1 MSKTNSKLA
10 AVIGT
15 KQPKTNLVN
24 ANKIPKPDTTNQ
36 QGLPAYSQDKWLT
49 LLTMLNTL
57 KLEPQYYRSVTNTL
71 KELQTLID
79 QCAKEDLYLTCQC
92 IVYSRC
98 LGEGMRTISHASSV
112 FIAPYISGQE
122 YSKRFYGL
130 WNKKEQKGGVIFRPD
145 DMAEILQGYIALN
158 GKSTT
163 TTTTIADGYS
173 VQESTITKIN
183 GPKLSNAMKK
193 GFKSAL
199 ESLDTYS
206 LLKYKSNLIDL
217 INLVHPSPK
226 LSKATVEYN
235 GEKVSTIDAIMKG
248 YNVSANTWEVNQGE
262 AGQIV
267 AKAVKEGKLDDQEA
281 KQVLTQA
288 KADNWKELL
297 DTNKLGILAALRNLR
312 NILINNPSQDT
323 INKLCDLVSNP
334 TLIREGKIFPYQL
347 DVANEIMLSEFSTSY
362 SRQISQALAKGY
374 ELAIPNLKELLPGN
388 NVVFLDQSGSMTW
401 EIKLPGSKNGSRTSC
416 ISKAALIAAT
426 IAKATNADII
436 CFGST
441 ARYVQYNPNLDVFSL
456 AKQLSSRDMGGT
468 NLATAWN
475 LAQASGRKYT
485 RTFILSDNECNR
497 GSTYSSYMSY
507 VKNVGHPYVYS
518 IDLAGYGTNSI
529 AGDKVRYY
537 YGYGFSMFDDI
548 AKSEFNAQYH
558 LNKVRKVVI

>member
-10 AVIGT
+10 AVIST

-158 GKSTT
+158 GQIKQTVTLVNGVTQSSETST
-163 TTTTIADGYS
+163 S
-173 VQESTITKIN
+173 

-193 GFKSAL
+193 GFKSVL
-199 ESLDTYS
+199 ESLDSYS
-206 LLKYKSNLIDL
+206 LLKYKSKLIDI
-217 INLVHPSPK
+217 INLVHPSPR
-226 LSKATVEYN
+226 LSTAKIEYN
-235 GEKVSTIDAIMKG
+235 GEQVSTIDAIMKG

-323 INKLCDLVSNP
+323 INKLCNLVFNP
-334 TLIREGKIFPYQL
+334 ILIREGKIFPYQL

-388 NVVFLDQSGSMTW
+388 NVIFLDQSGSMNW
-401 EIKLPGSKNGSRTSC
+401 EIKLPGSKNGSKTSC

-456 AKQLSSRDMGGT
+456 AKQLSSSNMGET
-468 NLATAWN
+468 DLSTAWK
-475 LAQASGRKYT
+475 LAQQSNRKYT
-485 RTFILSDNECNR
+485 RTFILSDNEVNR
-497 GSTYSSYMSY
+497 GSTYNSYMSY

-518 IDLAGYGTNSI
+518 VDLAGYGTNCI
-529 AGDKVRYY
+529 AGEKVRYY

-548 AKSEFNAQYH
+548 AKSEFNAAYH
-558 LNKVRKVVI
+558 LDKVKKVVI

>member
-158 GKSTT
+158 GQIKQTVTLVNGVPQSSETST
-163 TTTTIADGYS
+163 S
-173 VQESTITKIN
+173 

-193 GFKSAL
+193 GFKSVL
-199 ESLDTYS
+199 ESLDSYS
-206 LLKYKSNLIDL
+206 LLKYKSKLIDI

-226 LSKATVEYN
+226 LSTAKIEYN
-235 GEKVSTIDAIMKG
+235 GEQVSTIDAIMKG

-456 AKQLSSRDMGGT
+456 AKQLSSSNMGGT
-468 NLATAWN
+468 DLSTAWK
-475 LAQASGRKYT
+475 LAQQSNRKYT
-485 RTFILSDNECNR
+485 RTFILSDNEVNR
-497 GSTYSSYMSY
+497 GSTYNSYMSY

-518 IDLAGYGTNSI
+518 VDLAGYGTNAI
-529 AGDKVRYY
+529 AGDKVKYY
-537 YGYGFSMFDDI
+537 YGYGFAMFDDI
-548 AKSEFNAQYH
+548 AKSEFNASYH
-558 LNKVRKVVI
+558 LDKVRKVEI

>member
-98 LGEGMRTISHASSV
+98 IGEGMRTISHASSV

-145 DMAEILQGYIALN
+145 DMAEILAGYVALN
-158 GKSTT
+158 VQIQQTVTT
-163 TTTTIADGYS
+163 VNGVS
-173 VQESTITKIN
+173 VSNDVKIL

-193 GFKSAL
+193 GFKSVL
-199 ESLDTYS
+199 ESLDSYS
-206 LLKYKSNLIDL
+206 LLKYKSKLIDI

-226 LSKATVEYN
+226 LSTAKIEYN
-235 GEKVSTIDAIMKG
+235 GEQVSTIDAIMKG

-388 NVVFLDQSGSMTW
+388 NVVFLDQSSSMTW

-456 AKQLSSRDMGGT
+456 AKKLSSSNMGGT
-468 NLATAWN
+468 DLSTAWK
-475 LAQASGRKYT
+475 LAQQSNRKYT
-485 RTFILSDNECNR
+485 RTFILSDNEVNR
-497 GSTYSSYMSY
+497 GSTYNSYMSY

-518 IDLAGYGTNSI
+518 VDLAGYGTNAI

-537 YGYGFSMFDDI
+537 YGYGFAMFDDI
-548 AKSEFNAQYH
+548 AKSEFNAAYH
-558 LNKVRKVVI
+558 LDKVKKVVI

>member
-10 AVIGT
+10 SVIGT
-15 KQPKTNLVN
+15 KQPKPNLVN
-24 ANKIPKPDTTNQ
+24 ASKIPTPDTTNQ
-36 QGLPAYSQDKWLT
+36 QGYSAYSQDKWLT

-57 KLEPQYYRSVTNTL
+57 KFEPQYYRSQTQTL
-71 KELQTLID
+71 KELQALID
-79 QCAKEDLYLTCQC
+79 NCAKEDLYLTCQC

-145 DMAEILQGYIALN
+145 DMAEILAGYIALN
-158 GKSTT
+158 GQIQQTVTT
-163 TTTTIADGYS
+163 VNGVPVSNDVKTS
-173 VQESTITKIN
+173 

-226 LSKATVEYN
+226 LSRATVEYN

-267 AKAVKEGKLDDQEA
+267 AKAVKEGKLTDEEA
-281 KQVLTQA
+281 KETLTQA

-312 NILINNPSQDT
+312 NVLLNNPESST

-334 TLIREGKIFPYQL
+334 TLIREGKIMPYQL
-347 DVANEIMLSEFSTSY
+347 DLANEIMIAEFNSPY
-362 SRQISQALAKGY
+362 ARQISQALAKGY
-374 ELAIPNLKELLPGN
+374 ELAVPNLSALIPGQ
-388 NVVFLDQSGSMTW
+388 NVIFLDQSGSMGY
-401 EIKLPGSKNGSRTSC
+401 EIKLPGQKHSSRTSC

-436 CFGST
+436 VFGSS
-441 ARYVQYNPNLDVFSL
+441 AAYVQYNPNLDVFTL
-456 AKQLSSRDMGGT
+456 AKQLSTANMGGT
-468 NLATAWN
+468 NLATAWK
-475 LAQASGRKYT
+475 LAQSSGRKYT

-497 GSTYSSYMSY
+497 GDTYSSYMSY

-518 IDLAGYGTNSI
+518 VDLAGYGTNCI
-529 AGDKVRYY
+529 AGEKVRYY

-548 AKSEFNAQYH
+548 AKSEFNAAYH
-558 LNKVRKVVI
+558 LDQVRKVVI

>member
-1 MSKTNSKLA
+1 MSKTNSKLV

-98 LGEGMRTISHASSV
+98 IGEGMRTISHASSV

-158 GKSTT
+158 GQIKQTVTLVNGVPQSSETST
-163 TTTTIADGYS
+163 S
-173 VQESTITKIN
+173 

-193 GFKSAL
+193 GFKSVL
-199 ESLDTYS
+199 ESLDSYS
-206 LLKYKSNLIDL
+206 LLKYKSKLIDI
-217 INLVHPSPK
+217 INLVHPSPR
-226 LSKATVEYN
+226 LSTAKIEYN
-235 GEKVSTIDAIMKG
+235 GEQVSTIDAIMKG

-323 INKLCDLVSNP
+323 INKLCNLVSNP

-456 AKQLSSRDMGGT
+456 AKQLSSSNMGGT
-468 NLATAWN
+468 DLSTAWKLTQQSN
-475 LAQASGRKYT
+475 RKYT

-497 GSTYSSYMSY
+497 GNTYSSYMSY

-518 IDLAGYGTNSI
+518 VDLAGYGTNCI
-529 AGDKVRYY
+529 AGEKVRYY
-537 YGYGFSMFDDI
+537 YGYGFAMFDDI
-548 AKSEFNAQYH
+548 AKSEFNASYH
-558 LNKVRKVVI
+558 LDQVRKVVI

>member
-1 MSKTNSKLA
+1 MSKTNSKLV

-98 LGEGMRTISHASSV
+98 IGEGMRTISHASSV

-158 GKSTT
+158 GQIKQTVTLVNGVPQSSETST
-163 TTTTIADGYS
+163 S
-173 VQESTITKIN
+173 

-193 GFKSAL
+193 GFKSVL
-199 ESLDTYS
+199 ESLDSYS
-206 LLKYKSNLIDL
+206 LLKYKSKLIDI
-217 INLVHPSPK
+217 INLVHPSPR
-226 LSKATVEYN
+226 LSTAKIEYN
-235 GEKVSTIDAIMKG
+235 GEQVSTIDAIMKG

-456 AKQLSSRDMGGT
+456 AKQLSSSNMGGT
-468 NLATAWN
+468 DLSTAWKLTQQSN
-475 LAQASGRKYT
+475 RKYT

-497 GSTYSSYMSY
+497 GNTYSSYMSY

-518 IDLAGYGTNSI
+518 VDLAGYGTNCI
-529 AGDKVRYY
+529 AGEKVRYY
-537 YGYGFSMFDDI
+537 YGYGFAMFDDI
-548 AKSEFNAQYH
+548 AKSEFNAAYH
-558 LNKVRKVVI
+558 LDQVRKVVI

>member
-158 GKSTT
+158 GQIKQTVTLVNGVPQSSETST
-163 TTTTIADGYS
+163 S
-173 VQESTITKIN
+173 

-193 GFKSAL
+193 GFKSVL
-199 ESLDTYS
+199 ESLDSYS
-206 LLKYKSNLIDL
+206 LLKYKSKLIDI
-217 INLVHPSPK
+217 INLVHPSPR
-226 LSKATVEYN
+226 LSTAKIEYN
-235 GEKVSTIDAIMKG
+235 GEQVSTIDAIMKS

-267 AKAVKEGKLDDQEA
+267 AKAVKEGKLTDKEA
-281 KQVLTQA
+281 KETLTQA

-312 NILINNPSQDT
+312 NVLINNPESST
-323 INKLCDLVSNP
+323 INKLCELVSNP
-334 TLIREGKIFPYQL
+334 TLIREGKIMPYQL
-347 DVANEIMLSEFSTSY
+347 DLANEIMIAEFNSPY
-362 SRQISQALAKGY
+362 ARQISQALAKGY

-388 NVVFLDQSGSMTW
+388 NVIFLDQSGSMVY
-401 EIKLPGSKNGSRTSC
+401 EIKLPGQKHSSRTSC

-436 CFGST
+436 CFGFT
-441 ARYVQYNPNLDVFSL
+441 ARYVQYNPNLDVFTL
-456 AKQLSSRDMGGT
+456 AKQLSTANMGGT
-468 NLATAWN
+468 NLATAWQ

-485 RTFILSDNECNR
+485 RTFILSDNEVNR
-497 GSTYSSYMSY
+497 GSTYNSYMSY

-518 IDLAGYGTNSI
+518 VDLAGYGTNAI
-529 AGDKVRYY
+529 AGEKVRYY
-537 YGYGFSMFDDI
+537 YGYGFAMFDDI

-558 LNKVRKVVI
+558 LDKVRKVVI

>member
-36 QGLPAYSQDKWLT
+36 QGLPTYSQDKWLT

-98 LGEGMRTISHASSV
+98 IGEGMRTISHASSV

-158 GKSTT
+158 GQIKQTVTLVNGVPQSSETST
-163 TTTTIADGYS
+163 S
-173 VQESTITKIN
+173 

-193 GFKSAL
+193 GFKSVL
-199 ESLDTYS
+199 ESLDSYS
-206 LLKYKSNLIDL
+206 LLKYKSKLIDI

-226 LSKATVEYN
+226 LSTAKIEYN
-235 GEKVSTIDAIMKG
+235 GEQVSTIDAIMKG

-456 AKQLSSRDMGGT
+456 AKQLSSSNMGGT
-468 NLATAWN
+468 NLSTAWK
-475 LAQASGRKYT
+475 LAQQSNRKYT
-485 RTFILSDNECNR
+485 RTFILSDNEVNR
-497 GSTYSSYMSY
+497 GSTYNSYMSY

-518 IDLAGYGTNSI
+518 VDLAGYGTNAI

-537 YGYGFSMFDDI
+537 YGYGFAMFDDI
-548 AKSEFNAQYH
+548 AKSEFNAAYH
-558 LNKVRKVVI
+558 LDKVKKVEI

>member
-10 AVIGT
+10 AVIST

-98 LGEGMRTISHASSV
+98 MGEGMRTISHASSV

-158 GKSTT
+158 GQIKQTVTLVNGVPQSNETST
-163 TTTTIADGYS
+163 S
-173 VQESTITKIN
+173 

-193 GFKSAL
+193 GFKSVL
-199 ESLDTYS
+199 ESLDSYS
-206 LLKYKSNLIDL
+206 LLKYKSKLIDI
-217 INLVHPSPK
+217 INLVHPSPR
-226 LSKATVEYN
+226 LSTAKIEYN
-235 GEKVSTIDAIMKG
+235 GEQVSTIDAIMKG

-436 CFGST
+436 CFGFT

-456 AKQLSSRDMGGT
+456 AKQLSSDSMGGT
-468 NLATAWN
+468 DLSTAWK
-475 LAQASGRKYT
+475 LAQQSNRKYT
-485 RTFILSDNECNR
+485 RTFILSDNEVNR
-497 GSTYSSYMSY
+497 GSTYNSYMSY

-518 IDLAGYGTNSI
+518 VDLAGYGTNSI

-537 YGYGFSMFDDI
+537 YGYGFAMFDDI
-548 AKSEFNAQYH
+548 AKSEFNASYH
-558 LNKVRKVVI
+558 LDKVRKVEI

>member
-10 AVIGT
+10 SVIGT
-15 KQPKTNLVN
+15 KQPKPNLVN
-24 ANKIPKPDTTNQ
+24 ARNIPTPDTTNQ
-36 QGLPAYSQDKWLT
+36 QGYSAYSQDKWLT

-57 KLEPQYYRSVTNTL
+57 KFELQYYRSQTQTL

-79 QCAKEDLYLTCQC
+79 NCAKEDLYLTCQC

-145 DMAEILQGYIALN
+145 DMSEILQGYVALN
-158 GKSTT
+158 GQVK
-163 TTTTIADGYS
+163 TTTI
-173 VQESTITKIN
+173 QERTSTGNNIIISSEVS

-206 LLKYKSNLIDL
+206 LLKYKSNLIDI

-267 AKAVKEGKLDDQEA
+267 AKAVKEGKLTDKEA
-281 KQVLTQA
+281 KETLTQA

-312 NILINNPSQDT
+312 NVLINNPEPST

-334 TLIREGKIFPYQL
+334 TLIREGKIMPYQL
-347 DVANEIMLSEFSTSY
+347 YLANEIMIAEFNSPY
-362 SRQISQALAKGY
+362 ARQISVALAKGY
-374 ELAIPNLKELLPGN
+374 ELAIPNLSTLIPGQN
-388 NVVFLDQSGSMTW
+388 IIFLDQSGSMGY
-401 EIKLPGSKNGSRTSC
+401 EIKLPGQKHSSRTSC

-436 CFGST
+436 CFGSR
-441 ARYVQYNPNLDVFSL
+441 AEYVQYNPNQDVFTL
-456 AKQLSSRDMGGT
+456 AKQLSTADMGGT

-497 GSTYSSYMSY
+497 GNTYSSYMSY

-518 IDLAGYGTNSI
+518 VDLAGYGTNCI
-529 AGDKVRYY
+529 AGEKVRYY
-537 YGYGFSMFDDI
+537 YGYGFAMFDDI
-548 AKSEFNAQYH
+548 AKSEFNAAYH
-558 LNKVRKVVI
+558 LEQVRKLVI

>member
-10 AVIGT
+10 SVIGT

-98 LGEGMRTISHASSV
+98 IGEGMRTISHASSV

-145 DMAEILQGYIALN
+145 DMAEILAGYIALN
-158 GKSTT
+158 GQIQQTVTT
-163 TTTTIADGYS
+163 VNGVPVSNDVKTS
-173 VQESTITKIN
+173 

-193 GFKSAL
+193 GFKSVL
-199 ESLDTYS
+199 ESLDSYS
-206 LLKYKSNLIDL
+206 LLKYKSKLIDI
-217 INLVHPSPK
+217 INLVHPSPR
-226 LSKATVEYN
+226 LSTAKIEYN
-235 GEKVSTIDAIMKG
+235 GEQVSTIDAIMKG

-456 AKQLSSRDMGGT
+456 AKQLSSSNMGGT
-468 NLATAWN
+468 DLSTAWK
-475 LAQASGRKYT
+475 LAQQSNRKYT
-485 RTFILSDNECNR
+485 RTFILSDNEVNR
-497 GSTYSSYMSY
+497 GSTYNSYMSY

-518 IDLAGYGTNSI
+518 VDLAGYGTNAI

-537 YGYGFSMFDDI
+537 YGYGFAMFDDI
-548 AKSEFNAQYH
+548 AKSEFNAAYH
-558 LNKVRKVVI
+558 LDKVKKVVI

>member
-10 AVIGT
+10 SVIGS
-15 KQPKTNLVN
+15 KQPKPNLVN
-24 ANKIPKPDTTNQ
+24 ASKIPTPDTTNQ
-36 QGLPAYSQDKWLT
+36 QGYSAYSQDKWLT

-57 KLEPQYYRSVTNTL
+57 KFEPQYYRSQTQTL
-71 KELQTLID
+71 KELQALID
-79 QCAKEDLYLTCQC
+79 NCAKEDLYLTCQC

-98 LGEGMRTISHASSV
+98 LGESMRTISHASSV

-158 GKSTT
+158 GQIKQTVTLVNGVPQSSETST
-163 TTTTIADGYS
+163 S
-173 VQESTITKIN
+173 

-193 GFKSAL
+193 GFKSVL
-199 ESLDTYS
+199 ESLDSYS
-206 LLKYKSNLIDL
+206 LLKYKSKLIDI

-226 LSKATVEYN
+226 LSTAKIEYN
-235 GEKVSTIDAIMKG
+235 GEQVSTIDAIMKG

-456 AKQLSSRDMGGT
+456 AKQLSSSNMGGT
-468 NLATAWN
+468 DLSTAWK
-475 LAQASGRKYT
+475 LAQQSNRKYT
-485 RTFILSDNECNR
+485 RTFILSDNEVNR
-497 GSTYSSYMSY
+497 GSTYNSYMSY

-518 IDLAGYGTNSI
+518 VDLAGYGTNAI

-537 YGYGFSMFDDI
+537 YGYGFAMFDDI
-548 AKSEFNAQYH
+548 AKSEFNAAYH
-558 LNKVRKVVI
+558 LDKVKKVVI

>member
-158 GKSTT
+158 GQIKQTVTLVNGVPQSSETST
-163 TTTTIADGYS
+163 S
-173 VQESTITKIN
+173 

-193 GFKSAL
+193 GFKSVL
-199 ESLDTYS
+199 ESLDSYS
-206 LLKYKSNLIDL
+206 LLKYKSKLIDI

-226 LSKATVEYN
+226 LSTAKIEYN
-235 GEKVSTIDAIMKG
+235 GEQVSTIDAIMKG

-267 AKAVKEGKLDDQEA
+267 AKAVKEGKLTDKEA
-281 KQVLTQA
+281 KETLTQA

-312 NILINNPSQDT
+312 NVLLNNPESST

-334 TLIREGKIFPYQL
+334 TLIREGKIMPYQL
-347 DVANEIMLSEFSTSY
+347 DLANEIM
-362 SRQISQALAKGY
+362 
-374 ELAIPNLKELLPGN
+374 
-388 NVVFLDQSGSMTW
+388 
-401 EIKLPGSKNGSRTSC
+401 
-416 ISKAALIAAT
+416 IA
-426 IAKATNADII
+426 
-436 CFGST
+436 
-441 ARYVQYNPNLDVFSL
+441 
-456 AKQLSSRDMGGT
+456 
-468 NLATAWN
+468 
-475 LAQASGRKYT
+475 
-485 RTFILSDNECNR
+485 
-497 GSTYSSYMSY
+497 
-507 VKNVGHPYVYS
+507 
-518 IDLAGYGTNSI
+518 
-529 AGDKVRYY
+529 
-537 YGYGFSMFDDI
+537 
-548 AKSEFNAQYH
+548 EFNSPYASAD
-558 LNKVRKVVI
+558 V